1 MKDVDSPFE
10 VEVNTWEKD
19 NEEGTSKTL
28 TKELILGSDEP
39 VCFRSTFTGS
49 TPHFLKMRIVHQGI
63 ST

>member
-1 MKDVDSPFE
+1 MKGVDLPLE
-10 VEVNTWEKD
+10 MEGKVWEKG
-19 NEEGTSKTL
+19 NEETFSRTL